1 MDETISK
8 ALLVM
13 LVGMLTVFLI
23 LWLITVIGNI
33 IIRLSNKYLPE
44 VEQVV
49 KEKKGEA
56 QQIKKN
62 TYAAIES
69 AVSIVTNGKGKVS
82 EIKKI

>member
-1 MDETISK
+1 MDETLSK
-8 ALLVM
+8 GLM
-13 LVGMLTVFLI
+13 LMVVGMLTVFLI

-33 IIRLSNKYLPE
+33 IIRLSNKYLPD

-49 KEKKGEA
+49 KEKKGDA
-56 QQIKKN
+56 QQIKKS

-69 AVSIVTNGKGKVS
+69 AVSIVTNGKRKVS